1 MSLRPV
7 CGWLQSFVQPEKLDS
22 AEAWYCPKCKEHVQV
37 SMCTSCFQMIPDS
50 VTPLALPS
58 ILLMWPCMILLLTQI
73 CEAPTLCE
81 VQRVRIHIC
90 MCRPARSWI
99 CGARPRCSSCT

>member
-37 SMCTSCFQMIPDS
+37 SMCTSCFQMIPEL
-50 VTPLALPS
+50 TALHLKPS
-58 ILLMWPCMILLLTQI
+58 Q
-73 CEAPTLCE
+73 
-81 VQRVRIHIC
+81 V
-90 MCRPARSWI
+90 
-99 CGARPRCSSCT
+99 SC